1 MIFHGYYSDVP
12 DAELD
17 RFVDSQELGR
27 LITVGADGTPH
38 VGLYPFVREGGAVD
52 LHLVQADE
60 QIADLDARPRCVFE
74 VDEAL
79 AVIPSYWVHPEYGGS
94 ATAYHRTVIFE
105 CVAAV
110 TRDPRAVAAQQV
122 RLLARYQ
129 PEGGFRALSPDD
141 PLYRGALEQLAAV
154 RLEVTTRRA
163 KFKLG
168 QNRPAEA
175 RRRIIGELRMDVEP
189 ERWRHRPRAGAG
201 PPGPPKP
208 VARWANGI
216 DSRFLASYMVGP
228 ADRRRLAGGE
238 SACQP

>member
-1 MIFHGYYSDVP
+1 MIFHGYYGNVP

-17 RFVDSQELGR
+17 RFVESQELGR

-38 VGLYPFVREGGAVD
+38 IGLYPFVRDDGAID

-74 VDEAL
+74 VDEVL

-105 CVAAV
+105 CVGAV
-110 TRDPRAVAAQQV
+110 TRDPAAVAAQQV

-129 PEGGFRALSPDD
+129 PEGGFRPLDPGD
-141 PLYRGALEQLAAV
+141 PLYRGALGQLAAV

-168 QNRPAEA
+168 QNRPADV
-175 RRRIIGELRMDVEP
+175 RRQIISELRKRGRPLDGRAADALAWTLTVDGGAVGAPAPGVSAEP
-189 ERWRHRPRAGAG
+189 IQARP
-201 PPGPPKP
+201 
-208 VARWANGI
+208 I
-216 DSRFLASYMVGP
+216 
-228 ADRRRLAGGE
+228 
-238 SACQP
+238 Q